1 MRHIPT
7 LAEDA
12 RNLVLIGGS
21 ALAGVLATIALAG
34 PGPQPSPPRAAIV
47 LPTAPALDYEL
58 VEPLS
63 GANRLYGTVRTRGGQ
78 THTGYLRWDRNEAS
92 WGDLL
97 DLTRVDGSRSG
108 LAGIRFGHVE
118 HILATGR
125 SEAVFALRS
134 GELATMRGRSSD
146 LGRGMRSLVVS
157 PPRGAGPA
165 EAFGAGPTAASPAG
179 PAAASPAATT
189 LEWSDIRQITFQ
201 AAPADARPRGGRLH
215 GTLTTASGME
225 FTGFITWDV
234 DEVYSTDILDGETS
248 AHEYEI
254 PFGAIESISRN
265 GRRSAQVVLH
275 SGESLELSGTNDVN
289 RSNRG
294 ITVSDPALGQVKV
307 GWDDFAAV
315 RFHGA
320 FAEESRADFNGGEP
334 LHGTVRTVSGDEFA
348 GTITWDRD
356 ETRSWEMLSGISGGA
371 EFDIEFS
378 MIESIDRNA
387 DGSTVVL
394 RDGRSFR
401 LSGSNDVGH
410 GNRGIVVTTA
420 DGQTRTVSWADFE
433 GLRLDW

>member
-12 RNLVLIGGS
+12 RNLALIGGS

-34 PGPQPSPPRAAIV
+34 PGHQPSPPRAAHV
-47 LPTAPALDYEL
+47 LPTAPALGYEL

-78 THTGYLRWDRNEAS
+78 AHTGFLRWDRNEAS

-97 DLTRVDGSRSG
+97 DLARVDGSRSG
-108 LAGIRFGHVE
+108 LVGLRFGHVE

-165 EAFGAGPTAASPAG
+165 EASPAEV
-179 PAAASPAATT
+179 T

-234 DEVYSTDILDGETS
+234 DEVYSTDMLDGETS
-248 AHEYEI
+248 AYEYEI

-265 GRRSAQVVLH
+265 GRRSARVVLH
-275 SGESLELSGTNDVN
+275 SGESLDLSGTNDVN

-294 ITVSDPALGQVKV
+294 ITVSDRALGQVKV

-315 RFHGA
+315 RFHGTP
-320 FAEESRADFNGGEP
+320 AEESRADFSGGEP
-334 LHGTVRTVSGDEFA
+334 LRGTVRTVSGDEFT

-356 ETRSWEMLSGISGGA
+356 ETRSWEMLSGTGSGA

-394 RDGRSFR
+394 RDGRSFDLR
-401 LSGSNDVGH
+401 GSNDVGR

-420 DGQTRTVSWADFE
+420 DGQTRTMSWAEFA